1 MKRLQAILAVL
12 AVLFFFVFA
21 LVGAMYMPKARAQ
34 ASAVPVDRATRIE
47 HVRETLQ
54 AELDGK
60 GKGGKVLV
68 EDSGKDIDVGAGDGP
83 LVIVKLPSHGRECL
97 VALHPTDQN
106 LMATLGCD
114 DVPPALGL

>member
-1 MKRLQAILAVL
+1 MKIVVAVL
-12 AVLFFFVFA
+12 LSLFAGFA
-21 LVGAMYMPKARAQ
+21 FADGRA
-34 ASAVPVDRATRIE
+34 DRIE
-47 HVRETLQ
+47 HVRQILQ
-54 AELDGK
+54 AELDSK

-114 DVPPALGL
+114 DVAPTRDM

>member
-54 AELDGK
+54 AKLD
-60 GKGGKVLV
+60 GKVLV

-83 LVIVKLPSHGRECL
+83 LVIVKIPSHGRECL

-114 DVPPALGL
+114 DVPPAIGM